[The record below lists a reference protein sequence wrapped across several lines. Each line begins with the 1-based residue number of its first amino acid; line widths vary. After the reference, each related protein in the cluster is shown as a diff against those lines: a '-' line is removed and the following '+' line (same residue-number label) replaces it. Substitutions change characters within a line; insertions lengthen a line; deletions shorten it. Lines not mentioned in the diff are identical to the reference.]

1 MSSTAFSPTMSAA
14 PAPVYATVPSPAAM
28 ESSADTALPN
38 TSDVPSFT
46 SFDDME
52 LKDEILRGIYTMG
65 FQTPSPIQQ
74 KAIVPMTKRR
84 DIIAQAQSGTGKT
97 ATFSI
102 GSIQQIDPGLK
113 APQVLVLAPTR
124 ELAQQSQVT
133 ASGIGQYLGIQVL
146 CATGGPPIAEDMR
159 ALQRGA
165 QFIVGTPGRIYDLI
179 RRGALKLDN
188 IRVLIMDEA
197 DQMLEDR
204 FREQVLCILEFKFPA
219 STRIAFFSATMPP
232 EVTEVAERFL
242 DDPCR
247 ILIPPESVTLDGI
260 KQFYVPLDQE
270 SHKFEVLL
278 DILRNM
284 SIAQLIIFVNKRQ
297 KAEWLTAAMQDNNFT
312 IECIHGEMDVA
323 ERKKRMGDFR
333 SGRARILIAT
343 DLLARGIDVQQV
355 STVINYELPLQRE
368 NYIHRIGRSGRYGRK
383 GVAINL
389 IVEEEQRS
397 LDDIETYYKTKINT
411 LPDDLDSL
419 SPGRL

>member
-1 MSSTAFSPTMSAA
+1 MSSTAPSITMST
-14 PAPVYATVPSPAAM
+14 ATATATNPSPAM
-28 ESSADTALPN
+28 EHSADTALPN

-46 SFDDME
+46 SFDDMD

-65 FQTPSPIQQ
+65 YQTPSPIQQ

-102 GSIQQIDPGLK
+102 GSIQQIDPALK

-124 ELAQQSQVT
+124 ELAQQTQTT
-133 ASGIGQYLGIQVL
+133 ASGIGSYLGIQVL

-188 IRVLIMDEA
+188 MRVLIMDEA

-219 STRIAFFSATMPP
+219 ATRIAFFSATMPP

-260 KQFYVPLDQE
+260 KQFYVPLEQE
-270 SHKFEVLL
+270 NHKFDVLL

-297 KAEWLTAAMQDNNFT
+297 KAEGLAEAMRDNNFT

-323 ERKKRMGDFR
+323 ERKKRMADFR
-333 SGRARILIAT
+333 TGRARILIAT

-389 IVEEEQRS
+389 IVEEEAKS
-397 LDDIETYYKTKINT
+397 LEDIETYYSTKINP
-411 LPDDLDSL
+411 LPDDLNSL
-419 SPGRL
+419 SASNI

>member
-1 MSSTAFSPTMSAA
+1 MSSTAIRDTMSTA
-14 PAPVYATVPSPAAM
+14 PETNAVM
-28 ESSADTALPN
+28 RQSADNALPG
-38 TSDVPSFT
+38 TSDVPSYT
-46 SFDDME
+46 SFDDMG
-52 LKDEILRGIYTMG
+52 LSDEILRGIYTLG
-65 FQTPSPIQQ
+65 YQNPSPIQQ
-74 KAIVPMTKRR
+74 KAIVPMMSRR

-102 GSIQQIDPGLK
+102 GSIQQVDPSIK

-124 ELAQQSQVT
+124 ELAQQSYTT
-133 ASGIGQYLGIQVL
+133 ALGIGRYIDLQVL

-165 QFIVGTPGRIYDLI
+165 QFIVGTPGRVYDLI

-219 STRIAFFSATMPP
+219 ATRIAFFSATMPP

-242 DDPCR
+242 DNPCR
-247 ILIPPESVTLDGI
+247 ILIPPEAVTLEGI
-260 KQFYVPLDQE
+260 KQYYMMVEQE
-270 SHKFEVLL
+270 NYKFDVLL

-297 KAEWLTAAMQDNNFT
+297 KAEGLSEAMRDNNFT

-323 ERKKRMGDFR
+323 ERKKRMHDFR
-333 SGRARILIAT
+333 TGKARILIAT

-389 IVEEEQRS
+389 IVDEEGRTLEEYEQ
-397 LDDIETYYKTKINT
+397 YYSTKINP
-411 LPDDLDSL
+411 LPEDLS
-419 SPGRL
+419 SITSI

>member
-1 MSSTAFSPTMSAA
+1 MMS
-14 PAPVYATVPSPAAM
+14 
-28 ESSADTALPN
+28 
-38 TSDVPSFT
+38 
-46 SFDDME
+46 
-52 LKDEILRGIYTMG
+52 
-65 FQTPSPIQQ
+65 
-74 KAIVPMTKRR
+74 RR

-102 GSIQQIDPGLK
+102 GSIQQVDPSIK

-124 ELAQQSQVT
+124 ELAQQSYTT
-133 ASGIGQYLGIQVL
+133 ALGIGRYIDLQVL

-165 QFIVGTPGRIYDLI
+165 QFIVGTPGRVYDLI

-219 STRIAFFSATMPP
+219 ATRIAFFSATMPP

-242 DDPCR
+242 DNPCR
-247 ILIPPESVTLDGI
+247 ILIPPEAVTLEGI
-260 KQFYVPLDQE
+260 KQYYMMVEQE
-270 SHKFEVLL
+270 NYKFDVLL

-297 KAEWLTAAMQDNNFT
+297 KAEGLSEAMRDNNFT

-323 ERKKRMGDFR
+323 ERKKRMHDFR
-333 SGRARILIAT
+333 TGKARILIAT

-389 IVEEEQRS
+389 IVDEEGRTLEEYEQ
-397 LDDIETYYKTKINT
+397 YYSTKINP
-411 LPDDLDSL
+411 LPEDLS
-419 SPGRL
+419 SITSI

>member
-1 MSSTAFSPTMSAA
+1 MSSTAIRDTMSTA
-14 PAPVYATVPSPAAM
+14 PETNAVM
-28 ESSADTALPN
+28 RQSADNALPG
-38 TSDVPSFT
+38 TSDVPSYT
-46 SFDDME
+46 SFDDMG
-52 LKDEILRGIYTMG
+52 LSDEILRGIYTLG
-65 FQTPSPIQQ
+65 YQNPSPIQQ
-74 KAIVPMTKRR
+74 KAIVPMMSRR

-102 GSIQQIDPGLK
+102 GSIQQVDPSIK

-124 ELAQQSQVT
+124 ELAQQSYTT
-133 ASGIGQYLGIQVL
+133 ALGIGRYIDLQVL

-165 QFIVGTPGRIYDLI
+165 QLIVGTPGRVYDLI

-219 STRIAFFSATMPP
+219 ATRIAFFSATMPP

-242 DDPCR
+242 DNPCR
-247 ILIPPESVTLDGI
+247 ILIPPEAVTLEGI
-260 KQFYVPLDQE
+260 KQYYMMVEQE
-270 SHKFEVLL
+270 NYKFDVLL

-297 KAEWLTAAMQDNNFT
+297 KAEGLSEAMRDNNFT

-323 ERKKRMGDFR
+323 ERKKRMHDFR
-333 SGRARILIAT
+333 TGKARILIAT

-389 IVEEEQRS
+389 IVDEEGRTLEEYEQ
-397 LDDIETYYKTKINT
+397 YYSTKINP
-411 LPDDLDSL
+411 LPEDLS
-419 SPGRL
+419 SITSI